1 MTKPLPPVLEYLI
14 DDVLADEE
22 ITTKRM
28 FGGFGVYYH
37 GTIFAGMMNG
47 ELHLKAP
54 NDQVQ
59 KEFEDAGGIQFTY
72 TFKNTG
78 RTSTMPYWKVPDE
91 IMIIE
96 MN

>member
-47 ELHLKAP
+47 ELHLKAHKFLLSLNVLNFAWFAFYP
-54 NDQVQ
+54 TD
-59 KEFEDAGGIQFTY
+59 
-72 TFKNTG
+72 
-78 RTSTMPYWKVPDE
+78 
-91 IMIIE
+91 IE
-96 MN
+96 PAIHP